1 MPNGGRPSLIEGIH
15 DPRDLRALAPEQLPE
30 LAEVAVSWSN
40 LGGIPSIFLHLS
52 LDNKS
57 DWSNGIFHN
66 SRYAIFS
73 VHADMKL
80 EQISKHF
87 SLPKHRKCK
96 IDSIQSIAD
105 KVKQWALVAY
115 SATT

>member
-1 MPNGGRPSLIEGIH
+1 MDTILLAQESNLQELTKSL
-15 DPRDLRALAPEQLPE
+15 RQLPE
-30 LAEVAVSWSN
+30 LAEVSVSWSN

-57 DWSNGIFHN
+57 DWSYGIFHN

-73 VHADMKL
+73 IHNDMKL

-96 IDSIQSIAD
+96 IDSIQAITD
-105 KVKQWALVAY
+105 KVQKWAVSAY
-115 SATT
+115 SVTV

>member
-1 MPNGGRPSLIEGIH
+1 MYTVLLAQDSNLRELSNSLQ
-15 DPRDLRALAPEQLPE
+15 QLPE
-30 LAEVAVSWSN
+30 LAEVSVSWSN
-40 LGGIPSIFLHLS
+40 LGGVPSIFLHLS
-52 LDNKS
+52 LDSKS
-57 DWSNGIFHN
+57 DWSYGIFHN
-66 SRYAIFS
+66 SRYSIFS

-96 IDSIQSIAD
+96 IDSIQGIAD
-105 KVKQWALVAY
+105 KVKKWALAAH

>member
-1 MPNGGRPSLIEGIH
+1 MDTVLLAQDSNLRELANSLQ
-15 DPRDLRALAPEQLPE
+15 QLPE
-30 LAEVAVSWSN
+30 LAEVVVSWSN
-40 LGGIPSIFLHLS
+40 LGGVPSIFLHLS
-52 LDNKS
+52 LDSKS
-57 DWSNGIFHN
+57 DWTNGIFHN

-73 VHADMKL
+73 IHADMKL

-105 KVKQWALVAY
+105 KVKKWALVAH
-115 SATT
+115 SVTI